1 MRDQLRLN
9 INNVEVA
16 SQDQSS
22 LLHKTVKMKVLS
34 WSKKLSFSEKPK
46 LRKTRS
52 SQLKSNKKSGLKKSV
67 SSISRFLSS
76 STPLKSLKNRS
87 KSSVASDDVPVLLP
101 LTIKL
106 ENNISS
112 SFIRPRSQTLCD
124 RSELRS
130 ILHQRFRQRIMERSM
145 AAVILE
151 ARQQLEKEI
160 SNQSSEENEDVYV
173 PFDFNHQRRKV
184 RGNIPESDEEDVYMT
199 MS

>member
-1 MRDQLRLN
+1 M
-9 INNVEVA
+9 
-16 SQDQSS
+16 
-22 LLHKTVKMKVLS
+22 LHKTVKMKVLS
-34 WSKKLSFSEKPK
+34 WSKKLSFSDKPK

-52 SQLKSNKKSGLKKSV
+52 SQLKSSKKSGLKKSV

-112 SFIRPRSQTLCD
+112 PFIRPRSQTLCD

-173 PFDFNHQRRKV
+173 PFDFNLERRKV
-184 RGNIPESDEEDVYMT
+184 RENIPESDEEDVYMT